1 MKFNYDTLK
10 AFQVFSK
17 YYFPLWQRA
26 GFTWDMFPDLDIYIN
41 INPSGGQGFTNAN
54 REHYS
59 PDEPYVYT
67 TMQTREEI
75 ENLGKDYGIYI
86 DFDVII
92 KGLPSSIFHE
102 IGHHIHYKFG
112 TMKDSPF
119 WEKAQ
124 ELSGGRIG
132 RDFKEQTKGGYWK
145 IQAHEDFA
153 NYFDSI
159 IKGKVQNEVFMDWI
173 AELMGVERMKVIELT
188 IGSDEVL
195 VNGVKTKIDVEPI
208 IHKDRTMVPI
218 RFIAEELGYEVK
230 YDKKTQKVTIRG

>member
-1 MKFNYDTLK
+1 MKIRANNNAVL
-10 AFQVFSK
+10 QVFLE
-17 YYFPLWQRA
+17 YYYPLWRKA
-26 GFTWDMFPDLDIYIN
+26 GFSWDIFPDLIVYIN
-41 INPSGGQGFTNAN
+41 INPTEGQGSTNAH

-59 PDEPYVYT
+59 PDEPYAFAKI
-67 TMQTREEI
+67 QSREEI
-75 ENLGKDYGIYI
+75 EALGV
-86 DFDVII
+86 DFDVFI
-92 KGLPSSIFHE
+92 KALPSSLFHE
-102 IGHHIHYKFG
+102 LGHHIHYKYLPRSG
-112 TMKDSPF
+112 GPLWARAT
-119 WEKAQ
+119 
-124 ELSGGRIG
+124 ELSGCKIG
-132 RDFKEQTKGGYWK
+132 SDFSEQTVGGYWK